1 MKCPTKPL
9 VFCAEQV
16 LLRSSPPNEVFLD
29 DVQVPA
35 GSLLGEEND
44 GWSRLMQSLN
54 IERLLIAA
62 ACAGQCLKILEIAS
76 AFARARQNLAST
88 RIRSLRNSAMT
99 RQK

>member
-1 MKCPTKPL
+1 M
-9 VFCAEQV
+9 

-76 AFARARQNLAST
+76 AFARAPAGAPIRRHLVSDHAQRAVCGWRRTT
-88 RIRSLRNSAMT
+88 R
-99 RQK
+99 